1 MRGRA
6 LRLPHGKLNP
16 TTHTEE
22 ASLLHSNN
30 PNAMRNHHLFTSLLA
45 ALLCLSPLGLRA
57 QDDNSYIHKQ
67 SDGYEWPTDKD
78 VLRKLD
84 QWQDLK
90 FGVLMHWGLYSV
102 PGIVE
107 SWQICSEDWI
117 TRPAE
122 YTYEGYKQWYWG
134 LSNVFNPT
142 KFDPDQWARV
152 MQDAG
157 MKYMIFTTKHHDGF
171 CMFDSKYTD
180 FSIARGPFADNPK
193 ADVAKYVFQ
202 AFRDK
207 GFMTGCYFSKP
218 DWHCKWF
225 WNPYYATPN
234 RMQNYKRE
242 QHPDWWRKYQR
253 FTQNQL
259 NELMTRYGKFDI
271 LWLDG
276 GWVSGDDIG
285 LDSVLAQARAGQQK
299 GLICVDRTIQGRNEN
314 YQTPEQ
320 QIPDHQLN
328 HPWESCITL
337 THAWGWIPNPDY
349 KSANKV
355 LALLAEVVAK
365 GGCMVLGVGPSP
377 EGLIPDDEAARLHE
391 VGDWL
396 RRNGEA
402 IYSTRTTPNYHQGN
416 LWFTANKNHR
426 TLYAIYA
433 LEDGGQLPQTITW
446 KGNVPKGDVTLI
458 DGNVRLHTTVEGDRV
473 TVDLPQGL
481 ANAPVALKF
490 SIE

>member
-1 MRGRA
+1 
-6 LRLPHGKLNP
+6 
-16 TTHTEE
+16 
-22 ASLLHSNN
+22 
-30 PNAMRNHHLFTSLLA
+30 
-45 ALLCLSPLGLRA
+45 
-57 QDDNSYIHKQ
+57 
-67 SDGYEWPTDKD
+67 
-78 VLRKLD
+78 
-84 QWQDLK
+84 
-90 FGVLMHWGLYSV
+90 
-102 PGIVE
+102 
-107 SWQICSEDWI
+107 
-117 TRPAE
+117 
-122 YTYEGYKQWYWG
+122 
-134 LSNVFNPT
+134 
-142 KFDPDQWARV
+142 
-152 MQDAG
+152 

-171 CMFDSKYTD
+171 CMFDSRYTD
-180 FSIARGPFADNPK
+180 FSIAHGPFADNPK

-253 FTQNQL
+253 FTQDQL
-259 NELMTRYGKFDI
+259 NELMTRYGKLDI

-320 QIPDHQLN
+320 QIPDRQLN

-355 LALLAEVVAK
+355 VALLAEVVAK
-365 GGCMVLGVGPSP
+365 GRRPRASSPTTRRPGSTRWATGSDATARPSTAP
-377 EGLIPDDEAARLHE
+377 APPPTTTRATSGSRP
-391 VGDWL
+391 
-396 RRNGEA
+396 
-402 IYSTRTTPNYHQGN
+402 TRTTARSMPSMR
-416 LWFTANKNHR
+416 WKTA
-426 TLYAIYA
+426 
-433 LEDGGQLPQTITW
+433 DSCPLPSRGKAMCQ
-446 KGNVPKGDVTLI
+446 
-458 DGNVRLHTTVEGDRV
+458 R
-473 TVDLPQGL
+473 
-481 ANAPVALKF
+481 AM
-490 SIE
+490 

>member
-1 MRGRA
+1 MSYLKILTATA
-6 LRLPHGKLNP
+6 LFAANAMALSAQ
-16 TTHTEE
+16 TEE
-22 ASLLHSNN
+22 AGNSFVHQHEANGYIA
-30 PNAMRNHHLFTSLLA
+30 P
-45 ALLCLSPLGLRA
+45 
-57 QDDNSYIHKQ
+57 DD
-67 SDGYEWPTDKD
+67 PA

-84 QWQDLK
+84 EWKDLK
-90 FGVLMHWGLYSV
+90 FGVLFHWGLYSV
-102 PGIVE
+102 PGICE

-117 TRPAE
+117 TRPAG
-122 YTYEGYKQWYWG
+122 YTYESYKKWYWD
-134 LSNVFNPT
+134 LSKMFNPY
-142 KFDPDQWARV
+142 KFDPEQWADI

-157 MKYMIFTTKHHDGF
+157 MKYMVFTTKHHDGF

-180 FSIARGPFADNPK
+180 FTTAKATPFANNPK
-193 ADVAKYVFQ
+193 SDVARYVFD
-202 AFRDK
+202 AFREKD
-207 GFMTGCYFSKP
+207 FWIGCYFSKP
-218 DWHCKWF
+218 DWHSQWF
-225 WNPYYATPN
+225 WNDYYGCAG
-234 RMQNYKRE
+234 RGRNYKLDTDEHR
-242 QHPDWWRKYQR
+242 QWWENYRTFCK
-253 FTQNQL
+253 NQL
-259 NELMTRYGKFDI
+259 TELTENYGRFDI

-320 QIPDHQLN
+320 QIPDRQLN

-355 LALLAEVVAK
+355 VALLAEVVAK

-433 LEDGGQLPQTITW
+433 LEDGGQLPPTITW

-473 TVDLPQGL
+473 TVALPKGL